1 MRKSVVLIGTFRKE
15 QEKLRRLYESLSVDF
30 DILCPKSI
38 DFTEPKADFVRA
50 QHELDDDIVTIEERL
65 LAAMRDADF
74 VWLFAPSGYVGLSAA
89 FEIGNAHSLGIPVY
103 TDEKPVDPLIEKMIT
118 EVVKSPTDVQERVH
132 KPGHGINGLQ
142 SYYARISKRRGWA
155 EESARDTM
163 LLLTEEIGELARAIR
178 KNEGLN
184 RDEGYENVSVLD
196 ELADVQLYL
205 VHLANR
211 LNVNLADA
219 VTQKETKNDIR
230 HKAKK

>member
-15 QEKLRRLYESLSVDF
+15 QEKLKQLYERLCKDF
-30 DILCPKSI
+30 DVLCPKSV
-38 DFTEPKADFVRA
+38 DFVETAADFVKA
-50 QHELDDDIVTIEERL
+50 HHELNDGIVTIEERL
-65 LAAMRDADF
+65 LKAMRDADF
-74 VWLFAPSGYVGLSAA
+74 VWLFAPGGYVGLSAA
-89 FEIGNAHSLGIPVY
+89 FEIGNAHSLGIPIY
-103 TDEKPVDPLIEKMIT
+103 TDETPSDPLIGKMIT
-118 EVVKSPTDVQERVH
+118 DVVKSPDDVQERVH

-142 SYYARISKRRGWA
+142 SYYARVSKRRGWA

-178 KNEGLN
+178 KDEGLS
-184 RDEGYENVSVLD
+184 RDEGYANVSVLD

-219 VTQKETKNDIR
+219 VTQKENKNDIR
-230 HKAKK
+230 HKNKE